1 MHDKNEEKRD
11 YDDLLRRL
19 FDAHGTEIIS
29 DYVPQLSF
37 VTQLQGWVPYLTD
50 LRNRGRAVIGKIIE
64 VEKHKERAAH
74 ITADKDE
81 NYVPDFVDVL
91 LQTPVEDGKPLP
103 DADIASLLLVS
114 PCHHLQNSFSF
125 GSESAFPVL
134 SHKFLG
140 MAGFPGLPERGDGHE
155 RHDHG
160 MGFVGAHGEP

>member
-114 PCHHLQNSFSF
+114 PCHRLQNLFSF
-125 GSESAFPVL
+125 GSDSPIPVL
-134 SHKFLG
+134 SHKFLA
-140 MAGFPGLPERGDGHE
+140 MAGFPVLLERRDGHE
-155 RHDHG
+155 RDDDG

>member
-1 MHDKNEEKRD
+1 MCRFFDMHDKDEEKRD
-11 YDDLLRRL
+11 YDDVLRRV

-37 VTQLQGWVPYLTD
+37 ITKLQGWVPYLTD

-74 ITADKDE
+74 MAADKDE

-91 LQTPVEDGKPLP
+91 LKAPLEDGKPLP

-114 PCHHLQNSFSF
+114 PCHRLQK
-125 GSESAFPVL
+125 L
-134 SHKFLG
+134 L
-140 MAGFPGLPERGDGHE
+140 
-155 RHDHG
+155 
-160 MGFVGAHGEP
+160 